1 MTPETAWREVAERQI
16 TLVPALG
23 IWQASVEVKGTGH
36 NKKRNL
42 RAVHATGPTAMEA
55 VRLLCA
61 TLDAEGQPQS
71 LFEQGECPF

>member
-1 MTPETAWREVAERQI
+1 
-16 TLVPALG
+16 
-23 IWQASVEVKGTGH
+23 
-36 NKKRNL
+36 
-42 RAVHATGPTAMEA
+42 MEA